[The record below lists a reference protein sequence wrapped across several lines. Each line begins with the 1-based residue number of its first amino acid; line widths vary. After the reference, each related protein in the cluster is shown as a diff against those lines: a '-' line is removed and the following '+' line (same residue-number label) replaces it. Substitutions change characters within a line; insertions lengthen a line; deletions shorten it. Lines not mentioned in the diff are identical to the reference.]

1 MILRA
6 EDGSKARVISSD
18 DDRSSLAVYVEHSP
32 ALEPR
37 CDDFSVYRKGRSCQN
52 QVAFVLLMLRCEAL
66 TFESKKKTD

>member
-6 EDGSKARVISSD
+6 ENGSKTNVISSD

-37 CDDFSVYRKGRSCQN
+37 CDGFFCVQEGLKLSKPGGICAVY
-52 QVAFVLLMLRCEAL
+52 AVLQ
-66 TFESKKKTD
+66 KP